1 MSKPILK
8 RLEKSGRDA
17 LRTLLVPL
25 AIRALQTRAAQAKT
39 PAEVAELALHFSH
52 LGVKITPSQVPAEI
66 KQLLGL
72 IAELRPRTIL
82 EVGTHKGGTFFMFAR
97 VAPPDALLISL
108 DLPPGRMEA
117 PTGGFDVGYAPWQAR
132 LFRSF
137 AREQQRVELVQSDSH
152 APRTVEKI
160 QGLLAGRAVDF
171 LLIDGDHTYPGV
183 KADFEMYSPL
193 VRAGGV
199 IAFHDIV
206 PGPEARVGGVPRF
219 WQEVK
224 QGRTAREFVAD
235 WEQKAFGIGVITVP
249 QA

>member
-1 MSKPILK
+1 MLK
-8 RLEKSGRDA
+8 RLEKSGRNA
-17 LRTLLVPL
+17 LRTLLAPL
-25 AIRALQTRAAQAKT
+25 AIRALQARAAQAKT
-39 PAEVAELALHFSH
+39 PDEVVELAMHFCH
-52 LGVKITPSQVPAEI
+52 LGVKIGPSQIPSEI
-66 KQLLGL
+66 RQLIRLV
-72 IAELRPRTIL
+72 AELRPRTVL
-82 EVGTHKGGTFFMFAR
+82 EVGTYKGGTFFMFAR
-97 VAPPDALLISL
+97 VAAPDALLISL

-117 PTGGFDVGYAPWQAR
+117 PTGGFDVGYAPWQGR

-137 AREQQRVELVQSDSH
+137 AREQQRVELVQADSH
-152 APRTVEKI
+152 DPKTGETIRRR
-160 QGLLAGRAVDF
+160 LAGRPVDF

-224 QGRTAREFVAD
+224 QNRTAREFVAD

-249 QA
+249 GA